1 MITLARVE
9 YGIAEPECCWS
20 SAGHDD
26 ACSDR
31 VYKASRSITTEVG
44 TVLRPLDVAA
54 HGQQINA
61 GSRSGGTAK
70 RPQPDRRI
78 LVALDA
84 TPKSP

>member
-9 YGIAEPECCWS
+9 HGITEPECCWS
-20 SAGHDD
+20 SAGHDG

-31 VYKASRSITTEVG
+31 VCKVSRSTTTAVG

-61 GSRSGGTAK
+61 GSRSGGTAQ
-70 RPQPDRRI
+70 RPQPDPRI